1 MGCPDWPKCFGLLIP
16 PTNEKQVEWNKN
28 QQYSKG
34 IILRYKGE
42 LIVAKDDFVQKM
54 NLTIT
59 IGTHIQST
67 IILNLMQLKHGL
79 NF

>member
-34 IILRYKGE
+34 IILRYNGE
-42 LIVAKDDFVQKM
+42 LIVAKDDFVFNK
-54 NLTIT
+54 
-59 IGTHIQST
+59 
-67 IILNLMQLKHGL
+67 
-79 NF
+79 